1 MRSDKRLASHT
12 KVVFRQLI
20 FYSKAGKNALFNL
33 LKLSRKIHQKMYF
46 VRIYRP
52 FIDVPRQNGY
62 NVSGFFEEN
71 GGGPE

>member
-1 MRSDKRLASHT
+1 MRSDKRLASYT

-33 LKLSRKIHQKMYF
+33 LKLSQKFNQKMYF

-52 FIDVPRQNGY
+52 FIDDPRQNGY
-62 NVSGFFEEN
+62 NVHAYF
-71 GGGPE
+71 